1 MAAGAAV
8 RGPGKPALLAR
19 SVASGGRPRR
29 LTAAHRFNQFRK
41 VIVTAEL
48 SAPPFTLDV
57 RVARSPL
64 VGLRYGVDG
73 RATDIEDL
81 IERLEAA
88 HSAAGAERDEVR
100 TRLKPYDAN
109 HQAIVQ
115 RLTRGSGGQYRQRLE
130 EGLELRTELAAIDE
144 RMVCLRGRIDELREQ
159 RAILAKL
166 KKSLAGIANL
176 EGASIDGP
184 GAAANQAVRQLFHL
198 IDMDHDSTAQDIF
211 EGPMQLLA
219 DAALHTEL
227 IGRAVA
233 GDPAAAVAGA
243 ASCRRSTDA
252 ALRQLQ
258 RVVFRLH
265 PDDLS
270 EEGLVASLRR
280 LVADLDG
287 AVSAKVV
294 VLGAPRRLR
303 AGVEVALFRI
313 VQDALS
319 NALAHG
325 HASNVEVALLFQP
338 QRAAVVVLDDG
349 EGFDVTATEARLGRS
364 TGLGL
369 LTMRQRAEIED
380 GHLEVRSVVGEGTEV
395 RAGFPAPD

>member
-1 MAAGAAV
+1 M
-8 RGPGKPALLAR
+8 
-19 SVASGGRPRR
+19 
-29 LTAAHRFNQFRK
+29 
-41 VIVTAEL
+41 IVTADL

-73 RATDIEDL
+73 RGTDIDDL

-115 RLTRGSGGQYRQRLE
+115 RLTGGSGGQYLQRLE
-130 EGLELRTELAAIDE
+130 EGLELRTELAALDE
-144 RMVCLRGRIDELREQ
+144 RMVCLRGRIDDLREQ

-166 KKSLAGIANL
+166 KKSLARIATL

-198 IDMDHDSTAQDIF
+198 IDQDHDSTAQDIF

-227 IGRAVA
+227 IGHAVA
-233 GDPAAAVAGA
+233 RDPAAAVAGA

-265 PDDLS
+265 PDDLH

-280 LVADLDG
+280 LVADLE
-287 AVSAKVV
+287 ATVSAKIV

-338 QRAAVVVLDDG
+338 QRVAVVVLDDG

>member
-1 MAAGAAV
+1 M
-8 RGPGKPALLAR
+8 
-19 SVASGGRPRR
+19 
-29 LTAAHRFNQFRK
+29 
-41 VIVTAEL
+41 TAEL

-57 RVARSPL
+57 RVARTPL
-64 VGLRYGVDG
+64 GGLRYGVDG
-73 RATDIEDL
+73 RATDIDDL

-88 HSAAGAERDEVR
+88 HSAAGAERDDVR

-115 RLTRGSGGQYRQRLE
+115 RLSRGSGGQYRQRLE
-130 EGLELRTELAAIDE
+130 EGLELRTQLAAIDE

-159 RAILAKL
+159 RAVFANL
-166 KKSLAGIANL
+166 KKALAGIANL
-176 EGASIDGP
+176 EGATIDGP

-198 IDMDHDSTAQDIF
+198 IDKDHDSTAQDIF

-219 DAALHTEL
+219 DAALQTEL
-227 IGRAVA
+227 IGHAVA
-233 GDPAAAVAGA
+233 RDPAAAVAGA

-258 RVVFRLH
+258 RVVARLH
-265 PDDLS
+265 PDDLA
-270 EEGLVASLRR
+270 EEGLVTSLRR
-280 LVADLDG
+280 LVADLD
-287 AVSAKVV
+287 ATVSATVV

-313 VQDALS
+313 VQEALA

-325 HASNVEVALLFQP
+325 HATNIEVALHFQR
-338 QRAAVVVLDDG
+338 QRAGVVVLDDG
-349 EGFDVTATEARLGRS
+349 EGFDVPATEARLGRS

-369 LTMRQRAEIED
+369 LTMRQRAEIEG

-395 RAGFPAPD
+395 RAGVPEPD

>member
-1 MAAGAAV
+1 M
-8 RGPGKPALLAR
+8 
-19 SVASGGRPRR
+19 
-29 LTAAHRFNQFRK
+29 T
-41 VIVTAEL
+41 TEL

-73 RATDIEDL
+73 RATDIDDL

-88 HSAAGAERDEVR
+88 HAAAGAERDDVR

-109 HQAIVQ
+109 HQAIIQ
-115 RLTRGSGGQYRQRLE
+115 RLTRSAAGQYRQRLE
-130 EGLELRTELAAIDE
+130 EGLELRTELAGIDE
-144 RMVCLRGRIDELREQ
+144 RMLCLRGRIDTLREQ
-159 RAILAKL
+159 RNTLGKL
-166 KKSLAGIANL
+166 RKALAGIANL

-198 IDMDHDSTAQDIF
+198 IDIDHDSTAQDIF

-227 IGRAVA
+227 IGHAVA
-233 GDPAAAVAGA
+233 HDPAAAAAGA

-252 ALRQLQ
+252 ALRELN

-265 PDDLS
+265 PDELR
-270 EEGLVASLRR
+270 EAGLVQSLRR
-280 LVADLDG
+280 LVGDLE
-287 AVSAKVV
+287 ASATAQVV
-294 VLGAPRRLR
+294 VLGAARRLR
-303 AGVEVALFRI
+303 PGVEVALFRI
-313 VQDALS
+313 VQQALT

-325 HASNVEVALLFQP
+325 HAGSVEVALLFQP
-338 QRAAVVVLDDG
+338 QRVAVVVLDDG
-349 EGFDVTATEARLGRS
+349 EGFDVAATEARLGRS

-380 GHLEVRSVVGEGTEV
+380 GQLEVRSVVGEGTEV
-395 RAGFPAPD
+395 RASFPSPD